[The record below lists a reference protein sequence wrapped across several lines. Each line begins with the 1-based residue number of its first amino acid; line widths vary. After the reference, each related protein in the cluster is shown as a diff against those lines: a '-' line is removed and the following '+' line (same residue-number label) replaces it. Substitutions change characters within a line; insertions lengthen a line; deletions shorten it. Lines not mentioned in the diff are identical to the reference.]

1 MKPKQEAPAIL
12 LVDDDESLRRV
23 VQYQLGEAGFAVTAA
38 ASAEE
43 ALATLHGTPFRLVIT
58 DVLMSGMTGIDLLD
72 RVRVLQPETP
82 VIVITAH
89 GDVAMAVRAMKLGA
103 FDFVEKPFAGERLV
117 VAVRRALEFSALRDE
132 NRRLRA
138 MVEEHGTVEN
148 IVGLSS
154 ALQAVLADLKRAAA
168 TDATVLIF
176 GETGTGKELAARAI
190 HKNSK
195 RAEGPFVVVN
205 CASIPETLI
214 ESELFGHR
222 RGAFTGATEDRKG
235 KFEVATGGTLFLDEI
250 AELPLALQ
258 PRLLRALQE
267 GEIDKVGAPVPVRV
281 DVRVVAATHRD
292 LAARVQEGAFRE
304 DLWYRLNVIPL
315 RMPPLRER
323 REDLPVLVEHFLLK
337 HSRKHG
343 RPIPRLSPPVL
354 DRIERYDWPGNIR
367 ELENLIERLV
377 VLIDAEEIVDAHLP
391 EPLRQELP
399 RFGGARVD
407 LPAAGI
413 VLEELERG
421 LIEEALRRSQ
431 GNQTIAARFLG
442 VTRSTLIYRMQ
453 KFGLR

>member
-1 MKPKQEAPAIL
+1 MKRSAGAPAIL

-23 VQYQLGEAGFAVTAA
+23 VEYQLGEAGFAVTTA
-38 ASAEE
+38 ASAED
-43 ALATLHGTPFRLVIT
+43 ALAALHRQPFRLVIT
-58 DVLMSGMTGIDLLD
+58 DVLMSGMTGLDLLD
-72 RVRVLQPETP
+72 RLRVLQPDAT

-89 GDVAMAVRAMKLGA
+89 GDVALAVQAMKLGA
-103 FDFVEKPFAGERLV
+103 FDFLEKPFARERLI
-117 VAVRRALEFSALRDE
+117 VAVQRALGFSDLRDE

-148 IVGLSS
+148 IVGSAS
-154 ALQAVLADLKRAAA
+154 ALREVLSDLRRAAA
-168 TDATVLIF
+168 TDATVLIL

-195 RAEGPFVVVN
+195 RADGPFVVVN

-222 RGAFTGATEDRKG
+222 RGAFTGASEDRKG
-235 KFEVATGGTLFLDEI
+235 KFEVATGGTLFLDEV
-250 AELPLALQ
+250 AELPLSLQ
-258 PRLLRALQE
+258 PRLLRVIQE

-292 LAARVQEGAFRE
+292 LAARIQEGSFRE

-323 REDLPVLVEHFLLK
+323 REDLPLLVEHFLLK
-337 HSRKHG
+337 HSKRHG
-343 RPIPRLSPPVL
+343 RPIPRLSPQVL
-354 DRIERYDWPGNIR
+354 DRFERYDWPGNIR
-367 ELENLIERLV
+367 ELENLVERLV
-377 VLIDAEEIVDAHLP
+377 VLTNAEEVLESHLP
-391 EPLRQELP
+391 EPMRQELP

-407 LPAAGI
+407 LPNSGI
-413 VLEELERG
+413 VLEDLERG

-431 GNQTIAARFLG
+431 GNQTVAARFLG

-453 KFGLR
+453 KFGLK

>member
-23 VQYQLGEAGFAVTAA
+23 VQYQLGEAGFAVSAA

-43 ALATLHGTPFRLVIT
+43 ALTVFHGTPFRLVIT

-148 IVGLSS
+148 IVGSSS
-154 ALQAVLADLKRAAA
+154 ALRAVLADLKRAAT

-205 CASIPETLI
+205 SASIPETLI

-267 GEIDKVGAPVPVRV
+267 GEIDKVGATVPVRV
-281 DVRVVAATHRD
+281 DVRVLAATHRD

-377 VLIDAEEIVDAHLP
+377 VLTDAEEIVDAHLP